1 MKIHNWRE
9 ASVPRFLMPHYWIVI
24 LLKIIHNIQ
33 VILLVCLLK
42 ITEHVERTEVTRG
55 MEEIFR
61 HHYFGDVKV
70 DRKTILKFVF
80 KMGHECLNWIALPQN
95 KVV

>member
-1 MKIHNWRE
+1 M
-9 ASVPRFLMPHYWIVI
+9 
-24 LLKIIHNIQ
+24 
-33 VILLVCLLK
+33 
-42 ITEHVERTEVTRG
+42 ERTEVTRG